1 MDTRSLAR
9 RSTTAAAALLFAGA
23 ALAAA
28 PAQAQ
33 AELRAPWSCSVGKNA
48 DSGDAGGVD
57 VYASCSSSGNR
68 VSARFNANGEH
79 LIVCDH
85 YPNGH
90 STIARLTVS
99 GNGTATYRSTG
110 SGQCTDFNLSFDEG
124 LSVSLVVCT
133 AGTEDALCSGRSRGG
148 VT

>member
-9 RSTTAAAALLFAGA
+9 RCTAAAATALLLTG

-28 PAQAQ
+28 PAQAKTD
-33 AELRAPWSCSVGKNA
+33 LRAPWTCSGGKNA
-48 DSGDAGGVD
+48 DNGDAGGVD
-57 VYASCSSSGNR
+57 VFATCSSSGNR

-85 YPNGH
+85 YPNGY
-90 STIARLTVS
+90 STIARLTVE
-99 GNGTATYRSTG
+99 GNGTATYRSSG
-110 SGQCTDFNLSFDEG
+110 SGRCTDFNLSFDEG
-124 LSVSLVVCT
+124 LSASVEVCT
-133 AGTEDALCSGRSRGG
+133 AGTSDALCSGRSRGG